1 MLDVI
6 LPIIQTGAVGCMLL
20 MTWKLMVRRD
30 DEHNKERKEIHQSMQ
45 EMIKEVT
52 QALVYKNVTDEKMAD
67 AIDKLTEQLRI
78 LKEKL
83 Q

>member
-30 DEHNKERKEIHQSMQ
+30 DEHNKERK
-45 EMIKEVT
+45 MIKEVT